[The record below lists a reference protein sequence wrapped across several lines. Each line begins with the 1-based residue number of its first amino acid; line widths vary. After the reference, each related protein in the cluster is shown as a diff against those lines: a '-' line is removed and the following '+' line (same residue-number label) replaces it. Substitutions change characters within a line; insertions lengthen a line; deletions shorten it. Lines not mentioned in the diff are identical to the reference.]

1 MRFQFLFILL
11 FSTSLCVNSQSLD
24 INSQNQGDMTEQK
37 DSVGIQVSVGS
48 EKPSVKKNVRNFIK
62 EGNKLFREQHF
73 ADAEVKYK
81 KALELDP
88 NSEYAQF
95 NLATTLIK
103 QSGNVNPSDET
114 SPANEA
120 VSMFENLI
128 KMGQTQE
135 IVEKSYF
142 NLGNIAYNS
151 EQYAQSIEYYKNA
164 LRKNPSNDLARDNLR
179 LAQLKLQE
187 QQQNQNNQN
196 QQEQEKQQQEQ
207 QKKQE
212 QQQQQ
217 QQQQQEEQSSMSDSN
232 AEKILR
238 TMENEE
244 AKTRKRLEAQKAREQ
259 NSRHS
264 NNPKPW

>member
-1 MRFQFLFILL
+1 MKLQVLFILF

-24 INSQNQGDMTEQK
+24 ISAQNQENNTEQK
-37 DSVGIQVSVGS
+37 DSVDTQVSVGS

-62 EGNKLFREQHF
+62 EGNNLFREQHF

-88 NSEYAQF
+88 NSEHAQF

-103 QSGNVNPSDET
+103 QSGGANPTDEN
-114 SPANEA
+114 SPAKEA
-120 VSMFENLI
+120 ISMFENLTN
-128 KMGQTQE
+128 MGQTTE

-142 NLGNIAYNS
+142 NLGNIAFNS

>member
-1 MRFQFLFILL
+1 MRLQVLFIL
-11 FSTSLCVNSQSLD
+11 FFYTSLCVSSQSLD
-24 INSQNQGDMTEQK
+24 ISSQNQGNNTEQN
-37 DSVGIQVSVGS
+37 DSVDTQVSVGS

-88 NSEYAQF
+88 NSEHAQF

-103 QSGNVNPSDET
+103 QSGGANPTDEN
-114 SPANEA
+114 SPAKEA
-120 VSMFENLI
+120 ISMFENLT
-128 KMGQTQE
+128 KMGQNTE

-142 NLGNIAYNS
+142 NLGNIAFNS

-164 LRKNPSNDLARDNLR
+164 LRKNPANDQARDNLR

-187 QQQNQNNQN
+187 QQQNQNNQDKQE
-196 QQEQEKQQQEQ
+196 QQEQ
-207 QKKQE
+207 QE

-217 QQQQQEEQSSMSDSN
+217 QQQEQQQQKEQQEQSSMSDSN

-259 NSRHS
+259 NSQRT

>member
-1 MRFQFLFILL
+1 MKLQVLFILF

-24 INSQNQGDMTEQK
+24 ISAQNQENNTEQK
-37 DSVGIQVSVGS
+37 DSVDTQVSVGS

-88 NSEYAQF
+88 NSEHAQF

-103 QSGNVNPSDET
+103 QSGGANPTDEN
-114 SPANEA
+114 SPAKEA
-120 VSMFENLI
+120 ISMFENLTN
-128 KMGQTQE
+128 MGQTPE

-142 NLGNIAYNS
+142 NLGNIAFNS

-164 LRKNPSNDLARDNLR
+164 LRKNPANDQARDNLR

-187 QQQNQNNQN
+187 QQQNQNNQD
-196 QQEQEKQQQEQ
+196 
-207 QKKQE
+207 KQE

-217 QQQQQEEQSSMSDSN
+217 QEQQQKQQQEQSSMSDSN

-259 NSRHS
+259 NSQRT